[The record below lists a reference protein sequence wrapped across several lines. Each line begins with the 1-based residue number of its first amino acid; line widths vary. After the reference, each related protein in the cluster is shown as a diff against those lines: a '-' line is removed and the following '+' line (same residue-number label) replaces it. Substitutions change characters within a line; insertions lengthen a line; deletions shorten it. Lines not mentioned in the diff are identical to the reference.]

1 MMSALMSAISVQ
13 LLATLGISISL
24 VYMILMDA
32 KAIYQALR
40 KGELV
45 LFGITCMVF
54 GKDKKYNNK
63 YKKVTPDPDRIAAQ
77 VQQGGTKK
85 RLIFIRH
92 GESLWNEVFNRGFHP
107 IKFPLRL
114 VKALLRESTMA
125 FKNDSLFFDSP
136 LNFEGVEQA
145 KNLRR
150 YLANPETYPE
160 YPYSSDVQAL
170 RGDANAR
177 SAVLVSSILR
187 RATQTIV
194 IVRRRAAA
202 APSQPFSPRGIL
214 ALAQALWDRIKQ
226 RKEALHILSQLQEIS
241 TNVDTLALAEPRTAP
256 ELPSIEMQLELERD
270 DDPFEPAHVFNV
282 DANTGNKHVLSTGE
296 TRIVEFAEWACERN
310 EEVVIVAGHSLYF
323 RQFFRSFLP
332 HACEHVSKNKK
343 IDNGK
348 RGLARRRL
356 GCLTPQ
362 RARRWSDRLRFE
374 QGDLGQR

>member
-1 MMSALMSAISVQ
+1 MQGLEDRGTLLIYTRLHTWVAGLANWRRPGELAKILSPGTAARHVSSTMIVSAISVQ

-63 YKKVTPDPDRIAAQ
+63 YKKRLQDPALIAAQ
-77 VQQGGTKK
+77 LQQGGGTTK

-150 YLANPETYPE
+150 YLANPEAYPE

-194 IVRRRAAA
+194 IVRHRAAA
-202 APSQPFSPRGIL
+202 ALESRLAAPSSLTTQNPCVWPHAGVVGSHQ
-214 ALAQALWDRIKQ
+214 AAQGA
-226 RKEALHILSQLQEIS
+226 
-241 TNVDTLALAEPRTAP
+241 
-256 ELPSIEMQLELERD
+256 
-270 DDPFEPAHVFNV
+270 PAHPVSAAR
-282 DANTGNKHVLSTGE
+282 DLDQRRHA
-296 TRIVEFAEWACERN
+296 
-310 EEVVIVAGHSLYF
+310 
-323 RQFFRSFLP
+323 RS
-332 HACEHVSKNKK
+332 
-343 IDNGK
+343 
-348 RGLARRRL
+348 RRASY
-356 GCLTPQ
+356 
-362 RARRWSDRLRFE
+362 RA
-374 QGDLGQR
+374 

>member
-1 MMSALMSAISVQ
+1 MIVSAISVQ

-45 LFGITCMVF
+45 LFVITRMVF

-63 YKKVTPDPDRIAAQ
+63 YKKVTPDPDRTAAQ

-145 KNLRR
+145 KELRR
-150 YLANPETYPE
+150 FLANPKTLTDPKIL
-160 YPYSSDVQAL
+160 PDVQAL

-177 SAVLVSSILR
+177 SAVLVGSILR

-194 IVRRRAAA
+194 IVRHRAAA
-202 APSQPFSPRGIL
+202 ALESRLAAPSSLTTQNPCVWPHAGVVGSHQ
-214 ALAQALWDRIKQ
+214 AAQGA
-226 RKEALHILSQLQEIS
+226 
-241 TNVDTLALAEPRTAP
+241 
-256 ELPSIEMQLELERD
+256 
-270 DDPFEPAHVFNV
+270 PAHPVSAAR
-282 DANTGNKHVLSTGE
+282 DLDQRRHA
-296 TRIVEFAEWACERN
+296 
-310 EEVVIVAGHSLYF
+310 
-323 RQFFRSFLP
+323 RS
-332 HACEHVSKNKK
+332 
-343 IDNGK
+343 
-348 RGLARRRL
+348 RRASY
-356 GCLTPQ
+356 
-362 RARRWSDRLRFE
+362 RA
-374 QGDLGQR
+374 